1 MEFERLEAA
10 WRAPAN
16 TPEAHAQTYLMEEF
30 MKTLKARR
38 RGEILMFIVPAT
50 AMTIF
55 SGIAARTILEGR
67 MDPGREWAALVM
79 LGVCWLMLAAVLIN
93 GVVRRHRRSPQ
104 DWPQDSPMRDT
115 LKAMLA
121 ANERTR
127 SNMRSFLLLL
137 PVFLVPMLFSVGQL
151 HEVGKVS
158 DRDAW
163 QMLMVFGL
171 ALTSSVIWNLGRY
184 FWVTRPEQRRLE
196 ELLREYEA

>member
-10 WRAPAN
+10 WRTPAN

-38 RGEILMFIVPAT
+38 RGEFLMFIVPAT

-55 SGIAARTILEGR
+55 TGIAAQTLLEGR

-93 GVVRRHRRSPQ
+93 GVIRRHRRS
-104 DWPQDSPMRDT
+104 PQDSPMRDT

-127 SNMRSFLLLL
+127 SNMRTFLLLL

-151 HEVGKVS
+151 LGTGKVS

-171 ALTSSVIWNLGRY
+171 ALGSSVIWNLGRY